1 MSTATYQAEDP
12 LTWVKVNGRKVFV
25 NRITQ
30 LHQIGPARWVGV
42 ASQRPFEIACESNG
56 QDWLVQW
63 DAISSAA
70 LRCPSI
76 VAAIHTIENA

>member
-1 MSTATYQAEDP
+1 MSTAPLRADDP
-12 LTWVKVNGRKVFV
+12 QTWVKVNGRKVFV

-42 ASQRPFEIACESNG
+42 ANQRPFEIACESDS

-63 DAISSAA
+63 DAISNAA
-70 LRCPSI
+70 LRCRSM
-76 VAAIHTIENA
+76 VAAIHAIENA